1 MLREIE
7 NLVAEAV
14 EVNVPF
20 MNPITYVQIHFD
32 TFSRPNGRFISS
44 GYCAFTHKAGI
55 HAKAILNNPSTYE
68 ILKPEDF
75 GLTRYVSIGSVTIV
89 VNLGHS
95 SHFLFFFC
103 RHRLTGWNAVKS
115 RVEQLGLEMT
125 DDEVK
130 DATAKIKELADVRTQ
145 SMDDVDSLLRVY
157 HSGIQSG
164 ELAVGQKEALDALLK
179 KHRHASQS
187 QERSETPTPVSAAA

>member
-1 MLREIE
+1 MLIRRKPRIRQ
-7 NLVAEAV
+7 V
-14 EVNVPF
+14 EVQLA
-20 MNPITYVQIHFD
+20 YA
-32 TFSRPNGRFISS
+32 SRGRELGRRGGRGQRALQQSCHVRSHIISSLALSHSTHSSCS

-75 GLTRYVSIGSVTIV
+75 GLTRYVSIG
-89 VNLGHS
+89 
-95 SHFLFFFC
+95 
-103 RHRLTGWNAVKS
+103 HRLTGWNAVKS
-115 RVEQLGLEMT
+115 RVEQLGLKLT
-125 DDEVK
+125 DEEIK

-164 ELAVGQKEALDALLK
+164 ELAVGQKETLDRLLAE
-179 KHRHASQS
+179 HR
-187 QERSETPTPVSAAA
+187 QEQKSA